1 VPKCTQAKCVG
12 LTGDDALLIAS
23 IWERIRLPS
32 RSIRLT
38 ASFWFPHLLIRNGE
52 QVRAGIDLRGNEG
65 LVGRPS
71 SKEH

>member
-1 VPKCTQAKCVG
+1 MGTDP
-12 LTGDDALLIAS
+12 
-23 IWERIRLPS
+23 
-32 RSIRLT
+32 T
-38 ASFWFPHLLIRNGE
+38 AVSFEKYPVDGVVLVSSFADRDGE